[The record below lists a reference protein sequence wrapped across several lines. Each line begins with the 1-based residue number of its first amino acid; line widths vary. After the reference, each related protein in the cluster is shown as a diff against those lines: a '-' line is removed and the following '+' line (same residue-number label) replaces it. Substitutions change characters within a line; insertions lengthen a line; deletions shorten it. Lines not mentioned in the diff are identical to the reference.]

1 MNMLVLEI
9 VAMIALILGMLSLF
23 GLEDWVIKFIVATI
37 ALAYSGFMLGVGFYL
52 ATMLMMRGIV

>member
-1 MNMLVLEI
+1 MNTLAFEIIAI
-9 VAMIALILGMLSLF
+9 VAVILGMLSLF

-52 ATMLMMRGIV
+52 ATLVM